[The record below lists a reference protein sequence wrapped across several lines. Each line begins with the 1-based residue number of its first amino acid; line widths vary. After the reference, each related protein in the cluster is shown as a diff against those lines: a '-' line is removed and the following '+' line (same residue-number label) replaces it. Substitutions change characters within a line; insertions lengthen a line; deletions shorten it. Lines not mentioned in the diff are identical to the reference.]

1 MPTRSKKDRYIAI
14 TRPLKTAEDFCSASA
29 AVAGAMQV
37 HAYAGSVSRNQVPT
51 SHIKNAILV
60 CPINIFLSAT
70 DGQHQCEVWRRVC
83 TIQVRPIMTLLSFA
97 GFKVKMRPRLFPLVR
112 KRQNSNK
119 IYLTLMTPFALVVQP
134 TASPRRRRQRQDQ
147 IAHGQS
153 VSDLALPF
161 ISTWHPIEE
170 RSKKTHPLHDQKH
183 LAGRHTVTDRRKALT
198 LFPFLPRFQ
207 MARRCPTCN
216 PTFVLNEPLAY

>member
-1 MPTRSKKDRYIAI
+1 
-14 TRPLKTAEDFCSASA
+14 
-29 AVAGAMQV
+29 MQV
-37 HAYAGSVSRNQVPT
+37 HAYAGSISRNQVPT

-60 CPINIFLSAT
+60 CPINIFVGYRRTASVRSLA
-70 DGQHQCEVWRRVC
+70 GRVC

-97 GFKVKMRPRLFPLVR
+97 GFKVKMRPRLFRLVR

-119 IYLTLMTPFALVVQP
+119 ICLTLMTPFALVVQP

-161 ISTWHPIEE
+161 IEE
-170 RSKKTHPLHDQKH
+170 GSKKTHPLHDQKH

-216 PTFVLNEPLAY
+216 PTLVLNEPLAY